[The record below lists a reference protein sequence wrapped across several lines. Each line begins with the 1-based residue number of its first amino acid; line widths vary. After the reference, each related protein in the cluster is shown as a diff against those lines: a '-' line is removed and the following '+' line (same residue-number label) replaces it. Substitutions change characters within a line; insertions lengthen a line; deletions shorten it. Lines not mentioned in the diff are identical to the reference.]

1 MNEEFFQQ
9 VIFLCGDILT
19 YSVPIGLAFGLA
31 EKACN
36 LFFSMAFGEKRI
48 KL

>member
-1 MNEEFFQQ
+1 MNEEFLQL
-9 VIFLCGDILT
+9 VIELCGNILA